1 MKWYQGDVYTTG
13 CLLDYNYI
21 KNPYRS
27 ITVDLS
33 RQKELEADSKAIQQ
47 VEFVRQLKK
56 KCRWYKCGWN
66 TKSVY
71 FKDFRRNQINEIKIF
86 SS

>member
-21 KNPYRS
+21 KNHYRS

-56 KCRWYKCGWN
+56 NVDG
-66 TKSVY
+66 
-71 FKDFRRNQINEIKIF
+71 INAAGTQNLFILKVLEEIK
-86 SS
+86 

>member
-21 KNPYRS
+21 KNHYRS

-56 KCRWYKCGWN
+56 NVDG
-66 TKSVY
+66 
-71 FKDFRRNQINEIKIF
+71 INAAGTQNLFILKIF

>member
-56 KCRWYKCGWN
+56 NVDG
-66 TKSVY
+66 
-71 FKDFRRNQINEIKIF
+71 INAAGTQNLFILKILEEIK
-86 SS
+86 

>member
-21 KNPYRS
+21 KNHYRS

-56 KCRWYKCGWN
+56 NVDC
-66 TKSVY
+66 
-71 FKDFRRNQINEIKIF
+71 INAAGTQNLFILKILEEIK
-86 SS
+86 

>member
-21 KNPYRS
+21 KNHYRS

-56 KCRWYKCGWN
+56 NVDG
-66 TKSVY
+66 
-71 FKDFRRNQINEIKIF
+71 INAAGTQSLFILKILEEIK
-86 SS
+86 

>member
-21 KNPYRS
+21 KNHYRS

-47 VEFVRQLKK
+47 VQFVRQLKK
-56 KCRWYKCGWN
+56 NVDG
-66 TKSVY
+66 
-71 FKDFRRNQINEIKIF
+71 INAAGTQNLFILKILEEIK
-86 SS
+86 

>member
-1 MKWYQGDVYTTG
+1 MKWYQGDVYITG

-21 KNPYRS
+21 KNHYRS

-56 KCRWYKCGWN
+56 NVDG
-66 TKSVY
+66 
-71 FKDFRRNQINEIKIF
+71 INAAGTQNLFILKILEEIK
-86 SS
+86 

>member
-21 KNPYRS
+21 KNHYRS

-56 KCRWYKCGWN
+56 NVDG
-66 TKSVY
+66 
-71 FKDFRRNQINEIKIF
+71 INAAGTQNLFILKILEEIK
-86 SS
+86 

>member
-1 MKWYQGDVYTTG
+1 MKWYQGEVYTTG

-21 KNPYRS
+21 KNHYRS

-56 KCRWYKCGWN
+56 NVDG
-66 TKSVY
+66 
-71 FKDFRRNQINEIKIF
+71 INAAGTQNLFILKILEEIK
-86 SS
+86 

>member
-1 MKWYQGDVYTTG
+1 MRKLTTRQGDVYTTG

-21 KNPYRS
+21 KNHYRS

-47 VEFVRQLKK
+47 VEFVGQLKNVD
-56 KCRWYKCGWN
+56 G
-66 TKSVY
+66 
-71 FKDFRRNQINEIKIF
+71 INADGTQNLFILKILEEI
-86 SS
+86 